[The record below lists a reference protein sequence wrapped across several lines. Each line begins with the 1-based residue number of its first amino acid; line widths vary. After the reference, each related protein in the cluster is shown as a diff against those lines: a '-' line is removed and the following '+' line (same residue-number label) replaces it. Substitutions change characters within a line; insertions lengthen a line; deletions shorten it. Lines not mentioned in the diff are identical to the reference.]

1 LQTLQQQFAAAKYA
15 RNNTLDHMSSSF
27 VDTLSTE
34 TLIKLQKSAA
44 DVLTKMQSTD
54 DQISEQALNT
64 LWEHFASIIDALN
77 ALRAPESRFLTAATH
92 AVLNRRAQTLG
103 ETLLKSSGI

>member
-1 LQTLQQQFAAAKYA
+1 
-15 RNNTLDHMSSSF
+15 MSS
-27 VDTLSTE
+27 DTLSRE
-34 TLIKLQKSAA
+34 SLVELQKAAA

-54 DQISEQALNT
+54 DQVSEQALNN

-92 AVLNRRAQTLG
+92 AVLNQRAQTLG
-103 ETLLKSSGI
+103 ETLLKSSGIEKFESDKRTT

>member
-1 LQTLQQQFAAAKYA
+1 MGGNFFSKK
-15 RNNTLDHMSSSF
+15 NSDKPMSFSF
-27 VDTLSTE
+27 VDALSRE
-34 TLIKLQKSAA
+34 SLIELQKAAA
-44 DVLTKMQSTD
+44 DVLKKMQSTD

-92 AVLNRRAQTLG
+92 AILNRRAQTLG
-103 ETLLKSSGI
+103 ETLLKSSGIETLDS

>member
-1 LQTLQQQFAAAKYA
+1 
-15 RNNTLDHMSSSF
+15 MSTDS
-27 VDTLSTE
+27 LSRE
-34 TLIKLQKSAA
+34 SLIELQKAAA

-54 DQISEQALNT
+54 DQVSEQALNN
-64 LWEHFASIIDALN
+64 LWEHFASIIDSLN

-103 ETLLKSSGI
+103 ETLLASSGMDVT

>member
-1 LQTLQQQFAAAKYA
+1 MQDKP
-15 RNNTLDHMSSSF
+15 MSSF
-27 VDTLSTE
+27 NDTLSRE
-34 TLIKLQKSAA
+34 SLIELQKAAA
-44 DVLTKMQSTD
+44 DVLKKMQSTD

-103 ETLLKSSGI
+103 ETLLKSSGIETLDS

>member
-1 LQTLQQQFAAAKYA
+1 
-15 RNNTLDHMSSSF
+15 MSSSF
-27 VDTLSTE
+27 VDSALSRE
-34 TLIKLQKSAA
+34 SLIELQKAAA
-44 DVLTKMQSTD
+44 DVLKKMQSTD

>member
-1 LQTLQQQFAAAKYA
+1 
-15 RNNTLDHMSSSF
+15 MSTDS
-27 VDTLSTE
+27 LSRE
-34 TLIKLQKSAA
+34 SLIELQKAAA

-54 DQISEQALNT
+54 DQVSEQALNN
-64 LWEHFASIIDALN
+64 LWEHFASIIDSLN

-103 ETLLKSSGI
+103 ETLLASSGIDVT